1 MSNFMMNMISWILL
15 LLVILTLYLID
26 KINNLAKMYE
36 APKPEAPALPE
47 FDTEIPGDLLFAG
60 LEGKKLWDAMNGKQ
74 TEGFDAS
81 MIDALRP
88 HYEPILREHIVA
100 TFKDGLEEVGG
111 DESKVPSSMRKIS
124 TVRGFIQ
131 SWLPPQHLG
140 SIYRAALEFAGT
152 YANEPN
158 PDTLVRLKQTVDSV
172 VDMLYQRVG
181 ITNEVPFSDFLFE
194 EVPVQD
200 HQEDAMLALTDESG
214 KSHVLGDGLMPDSAE
229 REISPEDLAQGLA
242 HVQAYE
248 DQQRQEIA
256 AETVEAVMFPG
267 PEESPESESMVVTE
281 PEMAFES
288 PIDEAQPEAVAVLP
302 AEQEA
307 EAKPV

>member
-36 APKPEAPALPE
+36 APKPDVPALPE
-47 FDTEIPGDLLFAG
+47 LGTEIPGDLLFSG

-74 TEGFDAS
+74 VEGFDAS

-111 DESKVPSSMRKIS
+111 DESKVPSSTRKIP
-124 TVRGFIQ
+124 TVRGHIV

-140 SIYRAALEFAGT
+140 SVYRSALEFAGS
-152 YANEPN
+152 YANNPN
-158 PDTLVRLKQTVDSV
+158 PDVLVRLKQTVDSV

-194 EVPVQD
+194 EAPIHEEASHD
-200 HQEDAMLALTDESG
+200 DSTLLALTDESAQI
-214 KSHVLGDGLMPDSAE
+214 STLGEGLVENSTE
-229 REISPEDLAQGLA
+229 REITPEELAQGLE

-248 DQQRQEIA
+248 DEQRQEIA
-256 AETVEAVMFPG
+256 AETVEAVMY
-267 PEESPESESMVVTE
+267 SE
-281 PEMAFES
+281 PEAEVLAE
-288 PIDEAQPEAVAVLP
+288 EAP
-302 AEQEA
+302 EQEA
-307 EAKPV
+307 ELEVKPA